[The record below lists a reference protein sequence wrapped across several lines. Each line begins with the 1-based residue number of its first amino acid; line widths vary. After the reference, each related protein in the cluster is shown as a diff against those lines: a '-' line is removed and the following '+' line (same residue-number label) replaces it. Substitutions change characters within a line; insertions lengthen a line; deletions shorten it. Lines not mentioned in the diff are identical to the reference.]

1 MTSISRQAF
10 EESTGYN
17 EVPKSAQDLLDLN
30 AWPMWNMAW
39 NRATPLVGPELLKAV
54 ESFVTTVDFE
64 CQNLDEAQ
72 TPIVLRE
79 AITIMYKKLEDLG
92 APATTV
98 V

>member
-10 EESTGYN
+10 EDTTGYN

-39 NRATPLVGPELLKAV
+39 NQAAPLVGPELLKAV
-54 ESFVTTVDFE
+54 EGFVTTVDFE
-64 CQNLDEAQ
+64 CQNLDETQ
-72 TPIVLRE
+72 TPIVLRS
-79 AITIMYKKLEDLG
+79 AINIMYGKLEALG
-92 APATTV
+92 ASGTV